1 MRFPIGLTLISAVI
15 VTAVIV
21 VVGLVLVQPPRP
33 LLIYAESSLV
43 TISPNADG
51 IDDATQFSYEIS
63 RNASVSLVFTRKAD
77 DREFY
82 FRQDERRAGGEYNML
97 FSGVVDG
104 YLLPNETLQGEVLR
118 RLIPSGEYEWILQ
131 VRAQEGGETAEQRG
145 TLTVV
150 GDEIPLPP
158 QMTEFTV
165 SPAIFTPNQDGID
178 DRVLVNVYLDK
189 EATLD
194 VYLIDENEQ
203 RLPISRREESRLSG
217 ESGRHTFDYEGGVD
231 IDADPPEDGTY
242 TIVAEARDA
251 MGQVSKKTAQLTIA
265 DGGKPRAEI
274 VGQPNGATVV
284 FVTAP
289 YDERYAS
296 SSDGVGA
303 LVEKPTSPDD
313 ANLLPITMRVGDLL
327 IFSLTV
333 ENYGATPIRT
343 TGPQPGTVYDQTQ
356 LTASLGQY
364 EQSGVWRVGI
374 QCETSEVSYPWR
386 WAIGSPDE
394 LVAEKDPTND
404 NIYYYLMPNQRAVVW
419 GAIRMTDLI
428 PTANPQACWAGL
440 IHEDVNV
447 YNSDVGRREIELV
460 PTE

>member
-1 MRFPIGLTLISAVI
+1 MRFPIGLTLISALI
-15 VTAVIV
+15 MTAIIV
-21 VVGLVLVQPPRP
+21 VIGLFLVQPPRP
-33 LLIYAESSLV
+33 LLVRVENSLD

-51 IDDATQFSYEIS
+51 MDDLTQFSYEIS
-63 RNASVSLVFTRKAD
+63 RNAFVSLVFIRQAD
-77 DREFY
+77 KREFY
-82 FRQDERRAGGEYNML
+82 FRKDERRSDGEYNVL

-104 YLLPNETLQGEVLR
+104 YLLPTETLQGDVLR
-118 RLIPSGEYEWILQ
+118 RLIPSGEYEWVLS
-131 VRAQEGGETAEQRG
+131 VRAQDDDETMEQRG
-145 TLTVV
+145 RLTVI

-165 SPAIFTPNQDGID
+165 SPEIFTPNQDGVD
-178 DRVLVNVYLDK
+178 DRVLINVYLDK
-189 EATLD
+189 DATLD
-194 VYLIDENEQ
+194 VYLIDQNDQ

-217 ESGRHTFDYEGGVD
+217 EAGRHSFDYEGGVD
-231 IDADPPEDGTY
+231 IDADPPDDGLY
-242 TIVAEARDA
+242 TIVAEARDRI
-251 MGQVSKKTAQLTIA
+251 GQVTKREATLTIQ

-289 YDERYAS
+289 YDEAYAS
-296 SSDGVGA
+296 SISGIGA
-303 LVEKPTSPDD
+303 FIPKPNSPND
-313 ANLLPITMRVGDLL
+313 ANLLPITMQIGDLL

-333 ENYGATPIRT
+333 ENYGITPIRT
-343 TGPQPGTVYDQTQ
+343 SGPPPGTVYNQTQ
-356 LTASLGQY
+356 LAASLGQY

-386 WAIGSPDE
+386 WAIGSADE
-394 LVAEKDPTND
+394 LVAVTDPTND
-404 NIYYYLMPNQRAVVW
+404 NTYYYLPAGKRAVVW
-419 GAIRMTDLI
+419 GAIRMTDII

-460 PTE
+460 PSE